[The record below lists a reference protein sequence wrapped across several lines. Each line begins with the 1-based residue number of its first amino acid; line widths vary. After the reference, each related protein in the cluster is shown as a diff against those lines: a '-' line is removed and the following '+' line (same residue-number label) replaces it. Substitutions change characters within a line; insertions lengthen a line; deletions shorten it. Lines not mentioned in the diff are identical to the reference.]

1 MDFSRLS
8 PGQRY
13 LFHYK
18 RNNGTNE
25 YGTNEYFRANFLGVR
40 MYKEYS
46 TLVVNNYDTNVWAMT
61 PAEIWYMDLKS
72 ITKVETL
79 ADILGSGS
87 GNNTRVLP
95 DDVLLYID
103 NYL

>member
-1 MDFSRLS
+1 MDFSKLL

-13 LFHYK
+13 LFHYARK
-18 RNNGTNE
+18 HGE
-25 YGTNEYFRANFLGVR
+25 KESFRANFLGVHE
-40 MYKEYS
+40 YKEYS
-46 TLVVNNYDTNVWAMT
+46 TLVVNNYDNQAWHMT

-79 ADILGSGS
+79 ADILDGKS
-87 GNNTRVLP
+87 NLP

-103 NYL
+103 EFA

>member
-1 MDFSRLS
+1 MDFSKLL

-13 LFHYK
+13 LFHYVRK
-18 RNNGTNE
+18 SGVKE
-25 YGTNEYFRANFLGVR
+25 CFRANFLGVQS
-40 MYKEYS
+40 YKEYS
-46 TLVVNNYDTNVWAMT
+46 TLVVNNYDCQVWNMT

-79 ADILGSGS
+79 VDIFGGKSG
-87 GNNTRVLP
+87 LP

-103 NYL
+103 EFT